1 MAMQEKGTKANGV
14 YEAAAQELA
23 SAGRGNEL
31 QDAALS
37 DVTGGYPRP
46 PAAGSKERPREHQ
59 EPQKPSIFFGYD
71 DESATRSGFG
81 PRF

>member
-1 MAMQEKGTKANGV
+1 MVMQEKGAKANGL

-31 QDAALS
+31 QDAALA

-46 PAAGSKERPREHQ
+46 PAAGSKERPQ
-59 EPQKPSIFFGYD
+59 ESQKPSIFFGYD
-71 DESATRSGFG
+71 DESATRNGFG